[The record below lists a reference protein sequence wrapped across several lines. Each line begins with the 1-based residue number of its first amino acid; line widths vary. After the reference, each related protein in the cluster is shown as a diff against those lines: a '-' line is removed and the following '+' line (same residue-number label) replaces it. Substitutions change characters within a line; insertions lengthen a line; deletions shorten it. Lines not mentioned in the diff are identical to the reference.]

1 VLDFDSSAGGIGIN
15 ITALDAGNPLRDI
28 RVLMP
33 GGVCADDPY
42 RWCADDSGCAAGTC
56 SPFVDNYATQVFH
69 PTFLDRIKTY
79 RVLRFMDWMATND
92 SPLVAWSERA
102 LPTGV
107 RWSGE
112 AGVPVEVMVDLA
124 NRLGADPWFTL
135 PHQAD
140 DDFVRQ
146 FATVVRDRLDPSLR
160 AWVEYSNEVW
170 NGIFAQAGWA
180 RDQGRAA
187 GLGPSDFEAQ
197 LQFYSRRAVQV
208 FAIWDEVFGGTSR
221 LVRVMASQAANSWVS
236 EQVLGFEGA
245 AGPSDALAIAPYLGG
260 YLGGPS
266 EQARVAAMSVD
277 DLANELQTV
286 ALPEAQGWMTAQAAV
301 AATNGVELAAYEG
314 GQHLAG
320 NGGVENDDAINA
332 LFDAVN
338 RDPRMG
344 DLYRAYLAAWRAA
357 GGRFFVHF
365 VNCAGWSKWG
375 RWGALEFM
383 TQPRDDSPK
392 FDALQNF
399 LETNPRWW

>member
-1 VLDFDSSAGGIGIN
+1 
-15 ITALDAGNPLRDI
+15 
-28 RVLMP
+28 
-33 GGVCADDPY
+33 
-42 RWCADDSGCAAGTC
+42 
-56 SPFVDNYATQVFH
+56 
-69 PTFLDRIKTY
+69 
-79 RVLRFMDWMATND
+79 
-92 SPLVAWSERA
+92 
-102 LPTGV
+102 
-107 RWSGE
+107 
-112 AGVPVEVMVDLA
+112 
-124 NRLGADPWFTL
+124 
-135 PHQAD
+135 
-140 DDFVRQ
+140 
-146 FATVVRDRLDPSLR
+146 
-160 AWVEYSNEVW
+160 
-170 NGIFAQAGWA
+170 
-180 RDQGRAA
+180 
-187 GLGPSDFEAQ
+187 
-197 LQFYSRRAVQV
+197 
-208 FAIWDEVFGGTSR
+208 
-221 LVRVMASQAANSWVS
+221 VMASQAANSWVS